1 MRPRWTIEV
10 AQSMQ
15 KGNSSSVGKAKVRGL
30 VPIMFSTPKVGAIDG
45 RALVPVRPSR
55 PSLLAIVA
63 Q

>member
-1 MRPRWTIEV
+1 MDV

-15 KGNSSSVGKAKVRGL
+15 NGNSSSVGSANVSGL
-30 VPIMFSTPKVGAIDG
+30 VPIMFSTPKVGAIEG
-45 RALVPVRPSR
+45 RALVPVSPII